1 MPATRI
7 EVESPSVDRA
17 ALAEWLAGYGRVPIA
32 FEVSATARVKDYDA
46 IAGQAPH
53 CWAQRFDV
61 ARWWFVGAYTEDKR
75 VGGAAIVPDAAD
87 VAMPVGERA
96 AVAVLWDLRVHPGF
110 RRQGIGR
117 ALVRAAEGVAR
128 RAGRAWLAVETQ
140 DVNVAACRFY
150 ARERYTLLRVEPR
163 AYPTL
168 PDETRLI
175 WQKPLRLS
183 PVTTGGEIPP
193 AAQT

>member
-7 EVESPSVDRA
+7 EVESPPVDRA
-17 ALAEWLAGYGRVPIA
+17 ALAEWLAAYGRVPIA

-140 DVNVAACRFY
+140 DVNVPACRLYAACGFELGDVDRH
-150 ARERYTLLRVEPR
+150 
-163 AYPTL
+163 AYDNL
-168 PDETRLI
+168 PDETRLV
-175 WQKPLRLS
+175 WYKRL
-183 PVTTGGEIPP
+183 
-193 AAQT
+193 